1 MLFKVLILLSA
12 AGVKTRER
20 KHPSAARE
28 AERAAALLRKLM
40 KVPDRAFERALGMS
54 SAAPAEYTAGLQP
67 TARGQPQLAFNF
79 ILGPN
84 SPGSPSGSQKKS
96 GYRWDAL
103 RIRQRR
109 SIRGHRLQFL
119 AARHPSGSRLLP
131 QVRKSWPEIRPAPWP
146 RPRVLRMI
154 TSFIMNELCARKG

>member
-12 AGVKTRER
+12 AGVKIRER
-20 KHPSAARE
+20 KHPSAARD
-28 AERAAALLRKLM
+28 AERAAALLRQLM
-40 KVPDRAFERALGMS
+40 KVPDHAFERALGMS
-54 SAAPAEYTAGLQP
+54 SAALAEYTAGLQP

-103 RIRQRR
+103 RIRQRPVNPR
-109 SIRGHRLQFL
+109 TS
-119 AARHPSGSRLLP
+119 ASVSRRATSE
-131 QVRKSWPEIRPAPWP
+131 RKSPPTSGAEILA
-146 RPRVLRMI
+146 
-154 TSFIMNELCARKG
+154 